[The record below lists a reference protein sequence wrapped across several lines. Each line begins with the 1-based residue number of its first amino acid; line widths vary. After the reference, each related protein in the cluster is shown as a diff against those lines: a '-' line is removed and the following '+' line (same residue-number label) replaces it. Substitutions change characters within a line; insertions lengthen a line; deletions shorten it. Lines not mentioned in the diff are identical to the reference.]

1 MSESSLAF
9 ALPPPLALN
18 LDNLQE
24 FFDRTHGRIL
34 IGEMLTVS
42 GGAAGCGR

>member
-9 ALPPPLALN
+9 ASLPPLALN

-24 FFDRTHGRIL
+24 FLDRTHGRIM

-42 GGAAGCGR
+42 AVIAGCGR